1 MKVVL
6 FYLALKTMHAVNVF
20 IYLFLWHN
28 LLSLNTFSRLHAEL
42 RESVEKQLHALP
54 TASGVEGSTLEEDAV
69 IKNLQE
75 QVQLSEQVCI
85 NVRLICLNICRL
97 RHTFFFFFFL
107 YKKHIVCG
115 AFLACV
121 YIHQPRVWSHT
132 SIGLFCTLLFLN
144 TRN

>member
-1 MKVVL
+1 
-6 FYLALKTMHAVNVF
+6 MHAVNVF

-28 LLSLNTFSRLHAEL
+28 ILSLNTFSRLHAEL

-85 NVRLICLNICRL
+85 NVHLICLNVMSKT
-97 RHTFFFFFFL
+97 HFFL
-107 YKKHIVCG
+107 
-115 AFLACV
+115 
-121 YIHQPRVWSHT
+121 
-132 SIGLFCTLLFLN
+132 LFFI
-144 TRN
+144 